1 MDNREE
7 RIDEIGMGDFKVI
20 QGDGF
25 SYGVDAVLLAAF
37 ASGET
42 GAKPIRSRSPARIA
56 DLGTGMAS
64 FLLFWRTSSLL
75 LRL

>member
-56 DLGTGMAS
+56 DLGTGNGVVPFIGRYEAEK
-64 FLLFWRTSSLL
+64 
-75 LRL
+75 